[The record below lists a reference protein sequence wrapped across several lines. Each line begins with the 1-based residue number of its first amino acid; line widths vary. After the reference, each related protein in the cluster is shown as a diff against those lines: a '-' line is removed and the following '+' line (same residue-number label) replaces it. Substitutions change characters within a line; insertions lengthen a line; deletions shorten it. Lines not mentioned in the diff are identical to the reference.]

1 MRLILALFILS
12 FTSLSYGQVD
22 QRISTMDFVQVL
34 NNNKKEVTYYYQNNW
49 KVLRDM
55 AIKKGYIESYQV
67 LETPFNE
74 EQPFEIILITTYANK
89 EQYDQ
94 REEHFQELIKEKGAL
109 DLMNEKK
116 PGDFRK
122 TLFNREMV
130 RHWETPHK
138 NKR

>member
-1 MRLILALFILS
+1 MRFILALFILS
-12 FTSLSYGQVD
+12 FTSLSYGQLD

-67 LETPFNE
+67 LETPFSE

-94 REEHFQELIKEKGAL
+94 REDHFQELIKEKGSL

>member
-12 FTSLSYGQVD
+12 FTSLSYGQLD
-22 QRISTMDFVQVL
+22 QRISTMDFVQIL

-94 REEHFQELIKEKGAL
+94 REDHFQELIKEKGAL

>member
-1 MRLILALFILS
+1 MRLILTLFILS
-12 FTSLSYGQVD
+12 FTSLSYGQLD
-22 QRISTMDFVQVL
+22 QRISTMDFVQIL

-67 LETPFNE
+67 LETPFSE

-94 REEHFQELIKEKGAL
+94 REDHFQELIKEKGAL

-122 TLFNREMV
+122 TLLNREMV

>member
-12 FTSLSYGQVD
+12 FTSLSYGQLD
-22 QRISTMDFVQVL
+22 QRISTMDFVQIL

-94 REEHFQELIKEKGAL
+94 REDHFQELIKEKGAL
-109 DLMNEKK
+109 DLLNEKK

-122 TLFNREMV
+122 TLFNREIV